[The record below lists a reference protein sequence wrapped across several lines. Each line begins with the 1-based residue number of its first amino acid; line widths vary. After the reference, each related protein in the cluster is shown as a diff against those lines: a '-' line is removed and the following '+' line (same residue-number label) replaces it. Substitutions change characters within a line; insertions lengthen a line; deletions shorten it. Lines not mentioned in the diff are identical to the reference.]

1 MTFVTWY
8 EEVEKKSYPNLS
20 PMEKNAL
27 ECKFFDYLRRVREVE
42 LGDMSS
48 ASEPSRL
55 VSRRPSA
62 LG

>member
-27 ECKFFDYLRRVREVE
+27 ECKFFDYLRRLRDVE

-48 ASEPSRL
+48 AGEPSRSVL
-55 VSRRPSA
+55 RRPYA